1 MDSQVDSQEQVR
13 QISKS
18 YSILTIFW
26 CAFLAAPFGL
36 LNAWLL
42 GLTGVKAWTIQYL
55 GGAFGGLLVGFLATL
70 INKKRFFIPIAS
82 MVEYVRGIE
91 QGNLDARLKGLD
103 YGVMDTIRVAFD
115 KMGDGITTL
124 VLTTRQRIVETETIR
139 DEIVEQV
146 SNCNIQAHEV
156 ASAIM
161 QIATGCSDQ
170 ADVVQ
175 KIVGEVGSIAQLVE
189 DMANSSNETASDLQS
204 VGFMAQEELQAIEQQ
219 KAHMLENRQVIE
231 KMSAAV
237 NELQIKSSEIKT
249 IMDVI
254 TDIAAQTNLLA
265 LNASIE
271 AARSGDS
278 GKGFQVVAEEVRK
291 LAQASGEAAYEIG
304 QLAGNIQVSIVQV
317 INETNANKLAVAA
330 QEKAMEESQQYI
342 TLVANNFSDI
352 TRDME
357 SVTTSC
363 QDISRA
369 VDEVTATA
377 QGTDIITQ
385 ESSARAQEI
394 AIIAEQQAA
403 YMQSLHN
410 EIMRFDAMFAGL
422 KNAVERFKT
431 GQIQVE

>member
-1 MDSQVDSQEQVR
+1 M
-13 QISKS
+13 
-18 YSILTIFW
+18 
-26 CAFLAAPFGL
+26 
-36 LNAWLL
+36 
-42 GLTGVKAWTIQYL
+42 
-55 GGAFGGLLVGFLATL
+55 
-70 INKKRFFIPIAS
+70 
-82 MVEYVRGIE
+82 
-91 QGNLDARLKGLD
+91 
-103 YGVMDTIRVAFD
+103 
-115 KMGDGITTL
+115 
-124 VLTTRQRIVETETIR
+124 
-139 DEIVEQV
+139 
-146 SNCNIQAHEV
+146 
-156 ASAIM
+156 
-161 QIATGCSDQ
+161 
-170 ADVVQ
+170 Q

-189 DMANSSNETASDLQS
+189 DMANSSNETALDLQS
-204 VGFMAQEELQAIEQQ
+204 VGSMAQEELQAIEQQ
-219 KAHMLENRQVIE
+219 KVHMLENRQVIE